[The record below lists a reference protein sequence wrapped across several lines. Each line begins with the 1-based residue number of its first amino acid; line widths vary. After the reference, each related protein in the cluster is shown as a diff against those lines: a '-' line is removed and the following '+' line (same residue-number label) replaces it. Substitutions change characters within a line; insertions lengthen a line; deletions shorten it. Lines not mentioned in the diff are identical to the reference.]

1 MPVKPLKITTSLVLD
16 STTKSEL
23 EALPFPD
30 GLADAP
36 FPLQDTVNYTTVYE
50 RTNPWH
56 GLTPKWQM
64 KVSTGLTCNGG
75 GTSLFKTGAFTHY
88 VWASGD
94 KIYIAGG
101 TNIAAGWYTIVSR
114 DNDDY
119 ITISAPCNTDAT
131 SHNDITFWE
140 LTPANMTFDNDGPP
154 GDPAI
159 LDPQDY
165 NPGQKTRGWAEM
177 LHMDGEVTL
186 EGAVHAYLRLHLDA
200 METNAPDGPPAAYT
214 GDLFFDMESAKWHVP
229 NATTLLQTD
238 VEMQYFLWAWSD
250 LALDVGDTGVTDGY
264 SAMAY
269 CIKRFWIATLDKAR
283 ELWPDARYIS
293 IYDIFGYYVYEY
305 SLNGTRAYFSSNDSY
320 KDQYDNIEDNYAGY
334 ITDIMAHADCV
345 NANAYYQ
352 LPEATDANSG
362 TTMTY
367 FKCVHHAKYLA
378 EAAMGWGS
386 TWGKPVI
393 TWVQPADHTGAVAWY
408 TTRTLRDFYGHI
420 MPWIRAGVDE
430 ILVWS
435 NFNKNDTSWYSTG
448 GTATTRMN
456 AHKANLR
463 NMFVGLTYAQQY
475 RQHRSF

>member
-154 GDPAI
+154 VTADPNCPVTYSVIDVAAPGATNTNVAPGLTAPAYHLTAGSSAEGRADPA
-159 LDPQDY
+159 
-165 NPGQKTRGWAEM
+165 
-177 LHMDGEVTL
+177 
-186 EGAVHAYLRLHLDA
+186 
-200 METNAPDGPPAAYT
+200 
-214 GDLFFDMESAKWHVP
+214 
-229 NATTLLQTD
+229 
-238 VEMQYFLWAWSD
+238 
-250 LALDVGDTGVTDGY
+250 
-264 SAMAY
+264 
-269 CIKRFWIATLDKAR
+269 ATLD
-283 ELWPDARYIS
+283 
-293 IYDIFGYYVYEY
+293 YDIDGE
-305 SLNGTRAYFSSNDSY
+305 LRPLGAGRDS
-320 KDQYDNIEDNYAGY
+320 G
-334 ITDIMAHADCV
+334 AD
-345 NANAYYQ
+345 
-352 LPEATDANSG
+352 E
-362 TTMTY
+362 
-367 FKCVHHAKYLA
+367 
-378 EAAMGWGS
+378 
-386 TWGKPVI
+386 
-393 TWVQPADHTGAVAWY
+393 
-408 TTRTLRDFYGHI
+408 R
-420 MPWIRAGVDE
+420 
-430 ILVWS
+430 
-435 NFNKNDTSWYSTG
+435 
-448 GTATTRMN
+448 
-456 AHKANLR
+456 
-463 NMFVGLTYAQQY
+463 
-475 RQHRSF
+475 